1 MFFLLYIVVVQKGVF
16 AMRSA
21 HRLTSHT
28 LAVGVAAF
36 LLGSTAPQAYAAE
49 SGQTLVDKAA
59 LTVQD
64 IFLGATGT
72 SPAATN
78 LAKARAVMV
87 CPSILRMSI
96 VFGGAGGGCVLLA
109 RDARGSWSDPAFYK
123 LGTASFGIQLGVQSS
138 AVMFF
143 VMTDRGLQAL
153 LDSQFQFGANA
164 GVSFATLSG
173 NAERANAGA
182 RNTDILVAQ
191 KSQGL
196 FAGASL
202 AGTKLTVNSDVNRQ
216 YYSQTVGPEDIV
228 VTMRVN
234 NPGADPLRSVLMRYS
249 KLAGTSAI
257 PQNKSAT
264 AAFQPTTVNDT
275 VPNYA
280 ANGSVGAVKNE
291 SLSPIK
297 P

>member
-1 MFFLLYIVVVQKGVF
+1 
-16 AMRSA
+16 MRSVN
-21 HRLTSHT
+21 RFTSCS
-28 LAVGVAAF
+28 LAVGVAAL
-36 LLGSTAPQAYAAE
+36 LLGAPTRSAFATDSAQI
-49 SGQTLVDKAA
+49 LVDKAA

-64 IFLGATGT
+64 IFVGATAT
-72 SPAATN
+72 TPIVTN

-87 CPSILRMSI
+87 CPSIFRMSI

-143 VMTDRGLQAL
+143 IMTDRGLQAL

-164 GVSFATLSG
+164 GVSFATLSSS
-173 NAERANAGA
+173 AERGNAGA

-191 KSQGL
+191 KSEGL

-202 AGTKLTVNSDVNRQ
+202 GGTKLTVNSDVNRK

-228 VTMRVN
+228 VSMRVN
-234 NPGADPLRSVLMRYS
+234 NPGADPLRSALMRYS
-249 KLAGTSAI
+249 KLAGT
-257 PQNKSAT
+257 PVAT
-264 AAFQPTTVNDT
+264 QKNSGGAAFQPTSLNDT
-275 VPNYA
+275 VPNYTSS
-280 ANGSVGAVKNE
+280 GESSVGAVQNE
-291 SLSPIK
+291 SLKPIK
-297 P
+297 

>member
-1 MFFLLYIVVVQKGVF
+1 
-16 AMRSA
+16 MRSFY
-21 HRLTSHT
+21 RFTSCS
-28 LAVGVAAF
+28 LAVGVATL
-36 LLGSTAPQAYAAE
+36 LLGAPVGVAHAADN
-49 SGQTLVDKAA
+49 GQILVDKAA

-64 IFLGATGT
+64 IFVGATAT
-72 SPAATN
+72 TPVVTN

-87 CPSILRMSI
+87 CPSIFRMSV

-164 GVSFATLSG
+164 GVSFATLSS
-173 NAERANAGA
+173 NAERGNAGA

-202 AGTKLTVNSDVNRQ
+202 AGTKLTVNSDVNRK

-249 KLAGTSAI
+249 KLAGTQAAVQKTSG
-257 PQNKSAT
+257 T
-264 AAFQPTTVNDT
+264 AAFQPTNLNDT
-275 VPNYA
+275 VPNYTS
-280 ANGSVGAVKNE
+280 NGESSVGAVQNE
-291 SLSPIK
+291 SLK
-297 P
+297 PLK

>member
-1 MFFLLYIVVVQKGVF
+1 
-16 AMRSA
+16 MRSFY
-21 HRLTSHT
+21 RFTSCS
-28 LAVGVAAF
+28 LAVGVAAL
-36 LLGSTAPQAYAAE
+36 LLGAPLQTAHAAE
-49 SGQTLVDKAA
+49 SGQILVDKAA

-64 IFLGATGT
+64 IFVGATAST
-72 SPAATN
+72 PVVTN

-87 CPSILRMSI
+87 CPSIFRMSI

-123 LGTASFGIQLGVQSS
+123 LGTASFGIQLGMQSS
-138 AVMFF
+138 AVIFF

-164 GVSFATLSG
+164 GVSFATLSS
-173 NAERANAGA
+173 NAERGNAGA

-202 AGTKLTVNSDVNRQ
+202 AGTKLTVNSDVNRK

-249 KLAGTSAI
+249 KLAGT
-257 PQNKSAT
+257 QAT
-264 AAFQPTTVNDT
+264 GQKTSGSAAFQPTTLNDT
-275 VPNYA
+275 VPNYSSGDG
-280 ANGSVGAVKNE
+280 GSVGAVKNE
-291 SLSPIK
+291 ALPPSR
-297 P
+297 

>member
-1 MFFLLYIVVVQKGVF
+1 
-16 AMRSA
+16 MRSFY
-21 HRLTSHT
+21 RLTSCS
-28 LAVGVAAF
+28 LAVGVAAL
-36 LLGSTAPQAYAAE
+36 LLGAPLQAAYAADNA
-49 SGQTLVDKAA
+49 QILVDKAA

-64 IFLGATGT
+64 LFVGATAT
-72 SPAATN
+72 TPVVTN

-87 CPSILRMSI
+87 CPSIFRMSI

-109 RDARGSWSDPAFYK
+109 RDARGSWSDPAFYT
-123 LGTASFGIQLGVQSS
+123 LGTASFGVQLGMQSS

-164 GVSFATLSG
+164 GVSFATLSS
-173 NAERANAGA
+173 NAERGNAGA

-196 FAGASL
+196 FAGASV
-202 AGTKLTVNSDVNRQ
+202 AGTKLTVNSDVNRK
-216 YYSQTVGPEDIV
+216 YYSQTVGPEDIL

-249 KLAGTSAI
+249 KLAGT
-257 PQNKSAT
+257 KSTGQTASGN
-264 AAFQPTTVNDT
+264 AAFQPTTLNDT
-275 VPNYA
+275 VPNYSTGDG
-280 ANGSVGAVKNE
+280 GSVGSVKNE
-291 SLSPIK
+291 SLPPSK
-297 P
+297 